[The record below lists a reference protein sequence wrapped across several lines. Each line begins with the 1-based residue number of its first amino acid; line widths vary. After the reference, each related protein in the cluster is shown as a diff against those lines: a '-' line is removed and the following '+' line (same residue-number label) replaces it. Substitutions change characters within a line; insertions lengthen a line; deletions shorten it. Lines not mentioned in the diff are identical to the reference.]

1 MSILCRLG
9 GHEAAEGETY
19 NSGYWFGHCK
29 KCGRDMLRS
38 GARWEPVPDGHRVVW
53 KSGRHNHSLDPDYA
67 SVLPTLHREANLPA
81 VRPPFA
87 SWNRQ
92 LMRLA
97 GRGIGKAETAGGG
110 GDEPEERPYPGL
122 LIVAALIGAGL
133 QLIFG
138 FGDRARHSPGA
149 A

>member
-19 NSGYWFGHCK
+19 NSGYWFGHCR

-67 SVLPTLHREANLPA
+67 GALPTLHRDANLPA
-81 VRPPFA
+81 VRPAFL

-97 GRGIGKAETAGGG
+97 GRRAGQRPEAPA
-110 GDEPEERPYPGL
+110 DEPQEQPYPGL
-122 LIVAALIGAGL
+122 LILAALVGAGL
-133 QLIFG
+133 QLVFG
-138 FGDRARHSPGA
+138 LGNRPRHSPGQA
-149 A
+149 

>member
-9 GHEAAEGETY
+9 GHEAAAGETS
-19 NSGYWFGHCK
+19 NSGYWFGRCR

-53 KSGRHNHSLDPDYA
+53 KSGRHSHSLQPDYA
-67 SVLPTLHREANLPA
+67 GVLPTLHRDANLPA

-87 SWNRQ
+87 SWSRQ

-97 GRGIGKAETAGGG
+97 GRGIGRPAEPEPR
-110 GDEPEERPYPGL
+110 DEPAERPYPGL
-122 LIVAALIGAGL
+122 LIVAALVGASL
-133 QLIFG
+133 QLVFG
-138 FGDRARHSPGA
+138 FGDRARQSHGPA
-149 A
+149 